1 MGSRHWRP
9 MMVWF
14 SLWAPL
20 TLQLLVPLVLL
31 GWIAAGR
38 GTRGVRLASAVLA
51 GLYLLAIGLAG
62 LWLVLPWWLAFVYP
76 MLLLAAARR
85 ASRVVPER
93 DPAPVFAAAT
103 VAACALSSLV
113 LSIVIVVA
121 LAARNPPGDAI
132 DLASPVLGGTFL
144 VVNGG
149 NSQLINAHLGTLAGD
164 RFRPY
169 RGQSYGVDLVRID
182 RVGLR
187 ARGLLPNDPSAFLIF
202 GDPVVAPCAG
212 RVVAAVDGAPDMPP
226 PQPDRSHMAG
236 NYVMLDC
243 DGAWVLVGH
252 LQRDSVAVRKG
263 DTAPIGVALGRVGNS
278 GNTGEPHLH
287 IHAQRPG
294 TDAEPMSGEPM
305 AVRLDGRYLVR
316 NARVT
321 FGQDPVPRPPTRVLR
336 NKPTASP

>member
-1 MGSRHWRP
+1 
-9 MMVWF
+9 MMAWF

-20 TLQLLVPLVLL
+20 ALQLLVPLVLV

-51 GLYLLAIGLAG
+51 ALYFLAIGLAG

-76 MLLLAAARR
+76 VLLLAV
-85 ASRVVPER
+85 ASRAFLVMPKRER
-93 DPAPVFAAAT
+93 QSGLARSMLPMCWLA
-103 VAACALSSLV
+103 SLG
-113 LSIVIVVA
+113 LSIIIVVA
-121 LAARNPPGDAI
+121 LVARRPPSVAI
-132 DLASPVLGGTFL
+132 ELAFPLQGGTYL

-149 NSQLINAHLGTLAGD
+149 NHQLVNAHLGTLEGD

-187 ARGLLPNDPSAFLIF
+187 ARGLLPNDASAYLIF
-202 GDPVVAPCAG
+202 GDTVVAPCAG
-212 RVVAAVDGAPDMPP
+212 RVVATENGAPDMSP

-243 DGAWVLVGH
+243 GGTWVLLGH
-252 LQRDSVAVRKG
+252 LQQGSVAVREG
-263 DTAPIGVALGRVGNS
+263 DAVGTGVALGRVGNS

-287 IHAQRPG
+287 IHAQGPG
-294 TDAEPMSGEPM
+294 TKAEPMSGEPLAM
-305 AVRLDGRYLVR
+305 RIDGRYLAR

-321 FGQDPVPRPPTRVLR
+321 VSSGEDSVRR
-336 NKPTASP
+336 PTAAASSMHRRTTAP